1 MESKREFFK
10 VLDVLRVW
18 AAVEILLF
26 HAQLAGF
33 YHLRAYVFADFF
45 FILSG
50 FILFKNDF
58 ELNTFSFDI
67 FVKKRFFRL
76 YPLHLATTLA
86 ILLHFVFVARN
97 IPDFKDGTFY
107 TFFNYVFFLQG
118 LGFRKVSDGDWNFPS
133 WAISVEFWSNVIFA
147 LFLRNK
153 NKMTYILIAILGYLF
168 IYTFEGNLNTFSYNY
183 FGFLNSGMVRGLA
196 GMCLGAYLAKVNFQK
211 LTKAGPSLWSLAEA
225 LSIVGLILLLTTAQS
240 ETFKYADFLA
250 IPLFALMILY
260 FSEAKGFLSKLVV
273 KLQINK
279 LAVYAFAAYLV
290 HIPAL
295 KIIYEVFKV
304 SEKYQVSVYIGVVLF
319 LSFVSHHYIEKP
331 LRRFGIEEEENKN
344 SYWVL
349 SLFILLLM
357 VVGLAIKLIS

>member
-1 MESKREFFK
+1 MESKKEYFK

-18 AAVEILLF
+18 AAIEILLF

-58 ELNTFSFDI
+58 ALDTFSIDVFI
-67 FVKKRFFRL
+67 KKRFFRL
-76 YPLHLATTLA
+76 YPLHLATTIA
-86 ILLHFVFVARN
+86 ILLHFLFIARN
-97 IPDFKDGTFY
+97 IPNFQDGTSY
-107 TFFNYVFFLQG
+107 TFFNYIFFLQG
-118 LGFRKVSDGDWNFPS
+118 LGFRKISDGDWNFPS
-133 WAISVEFWSNVIFA
+133 WAISVEFWSNIIFA

-153 NKMTYILIAILGYLF
+153 QKMTYIFLAILGYLV
-168 IYTFEGNLNTFSYNY
+168 IYTIEGNLNTFTYNY

-196 GMCLGAYLAKVNFQK
+196 GICLGAYLAKVNFQK
-211 LTKAGPSLWSLAEA
+211 NVKVGPYLWTLAEI
-225 LSIVGLILLLTTAQS
+225 LSIAGLVLLLTIGQS
-240 ETFKYADFLA
+240 PSFKFADFLS

-260 FSEAKGFLSKLVV
+260 FSEAQGFISKFVV
-273 KLQINK
+273 KIRIHK
-279 LAVYAFAAYLV
+279 LAVYAFASYLV

-304 SEKYQVSVYIGVVLF
+304 SGKYQVPVYIAVVMI
-319 LSFVSHHYIEKP
+319 LSFISHHFIEKP
-331 LRRFGIEEEENKN
+331 FRKLGVGEEKIN

-349 SLFILLLM
+349 SILIMLLVVAGLTAKLF
-357 VVGLAIKLIS
+357 S